1 LKTLVIPKR
10 YNMDVW
16 LLKNV
21 LDVLKGK
28 SVLITGAS
36 AGIGEQ
42 MAYHY
47 AKMGANVLVT
57 ARREKKLQEVNRLC
71 IIFFLSKL
79 SSVLPTEAGCRWL
92 TSKIDI
98 YMIVN
103 RRLLNFFLR

>member
-1 LKTLVIPKR
+1 
-10 YNMDVW
+10 
-16 LLKNV
+16 
-21 LDVLKGK
+21 LKGK

-71 IIFFLSKL
+71 LFWPDGFDIHSFIIRFCS
-79 SSVLPTEAGCRWL
+79 
-92 TSKIDI
+92 
-98 YMIVN
+98 
-103 RRLLNFFLR
+103 